1 MKILLATDA
10 YSAIINGVTTSI
22 KNLRRELISMGHDV
36 KILTLSSNH
45 HSYIDYDDNVVYLGS
60 YDVSRI
66 YPDARFSLSYTNPLL
81 NSILDWK
88 PDIVHTQSEFT
99 TFFIARKIANKLEIP
114 IIHTYHT
121 LYEEYTHYF
130 SPSVKV
136 GKYLAK
142 KFTKRIYNKTACMI
156 VPTLKTFKVLKKYD
170 INGNIYIVP
179 TGLSMDKF
187 KIKYPKEELELL
199 KKELGLP
206 LEAKILISV
215 GRVGKEKNLEELINY
230 LKKIEMENFH
240 LVIVGDGPNKN
251 NLINLIEI
259 NNLNNKVTFTG
270 LIPNEQLNIYYQMAD
285 LFVSASTSETQG
297 LTYIEALANG
307 IPVLCRND
315 ECLEKTVINNYNGFR
330 YNSFEEF
337 KEKLKLIFNNDEL
350 YNNLSKNAIISANEN
365 FSSRTFANKVLEIYK
380 KYIS

>member
-142 KFTKRIYNKTACMI
+142 KFTKSIYNKTACMI

-170 INGNIYIVP
+170 INGNIYIIP

-187 KIKYPKEELELL
+187 KIEYPKEELELL